1 MWKTRIYKNKFY
13 WFMIA
18 CLSFLF
24 FIAVSGCTTTKEL
37 LPNLCYNDKEGTFV
51 CGLICNE
58 DKTVCIDTENPD
70 LDGDRDFNTMDV
82 AIPEY
87 DYPFD

>member
-1 MWKTRIYKNKFY
+1 MCIRDR
-13 WFMIA
+13 
-18 CLSFLF
+18 
-24 FIAVSGCTTTKEL
+24 SGCTTTKEL